1 MKLLVYFSV
10 IQFAFFNASIVIAQI
25 NQNYVFINFL
35 TQNEKNKEALFL
47 LNQPNELKNSDTL
60 NFLKGYNYYLM
71 KRPDTAAVVF
81 SKVSASSNLFS
92 KAKSFEIL
100 NLLYAKKESLALSK
114 FDDFCADTAL
124 VYRPV
129 LNTMKA
135 GNYLLLRK
143 FEKFDSLC
151 NTFRY
156 DDFRLTNEQM
166 RLKELSLRAKKDYK
180 KSPIKAALLS
190 SVVPGLGKFYAGK
203 KGAAIASFATTTAL
217 GLMVVESY
225 YRTKNIKSPQVITF
239 GTLFTFFYVGNIFGS
254 YFSVQQ
260 QIKSTNGKINNEI
273 LASIHVP
280 IIRFF
285 K

>member
-1 MKLLVYFSV
+1 
-10 IQFAFFNASIVIAQI
+10 
-25 NQNYVFINFL
+25 
-35 TQNEKNKEALFL
+35 
-47 LNQPNELKNSDTL
+47 
-60 NFLKGYNYYLM
+60 
-71 KRPDTAAVVF
+71 
-81 SKVSASSNLFS
+81 
-92 KAKSFEIL
+92 
-100 NLLYAKKESLALSK
+100 
-114 FDDFCADTAL
+114 
-124 VYRPV
+124 
-129 LNTMKA
+129 MKA

-143 FEKFDSLC
+143 YEKFDSLC

-156 DDFRLTNEQM
+156 DDIRLTNEQM
-166 RLKELSLRAKKDYK
+166 RLKELSVKVKQEYK

-190 SVVPGLGKFYAGK
+190 AVVPGLGKFYAGK
-203 KGAAIASFATTTAL
+203 KGASVASFATTTAL

-260 QIKSTNGKINNEI
+260 QIKSSNGKLNNEI

>member
-71 KRPDTAAVVF
+71 KRPDTAAVVL

-156 DDFRLTNEQM
+156 DDFRLTNEQV

-190 SVVPGLGKFYAGK
+190 SVVPGLGKFYAEK

>member
-10 IQFAFFNASIVIAQI
+10 IQFAFFNATIVIAQI

>member
-10 IQFAFFNASIVIAQI
+10 IQFAFFNATIVIAQI

-124 VYRPV
+124 VYRSV

>member
-114 FDDFCADTAL
+114 FDDFCAATAL

>member
-10 IQFAFFNASIVIAQI
+10 IQFAFFNATIVIAQI

-71 KRPDTAAVVF
+71 KRPDTAAVVL
-81 SKVSASSNLFS
+81 SKVSASSNLYS

-114 FDDFCADTAL
+114 FNDFCSDTAL

-135 GNYLLLRK
+135 GNYLLQRK

-166 RLKELSLRAKKDYK
+166 RLKELSVRAKKDYK

>member
-1 MKLLVYFSV
+1 ML
-10 IQFAFFNASIVIAQI
+10 FFNATIVIAQI

-151 NTFRY
+151 NAFRY
-156 DDFRLTNEQM
+156 DDFRLTNEQV

-239 GTLFTFFYVGNIFGS
+239 GTLFTFFLCRQ
-254 YFSVQQ
+254 YFWKLFQCATTN
-260 QIKSTNGKINNEI
+260 QIN
-273 LASIHVP
+273 
-280 IIRFF
+280 
-285 K
+285 

>member
-10 IQFAFFNASIVIAQI
+10 IQFAFFNATIVIAQI

-71 KRPDTAAVVF
+71 KRPDTAAVVL

-100 NLLYAKKESLALSK
+100 NLLYAKKESLALSM

-124 VYRPV
+124 VYRSV

-166 RLKELSLRAKKDYK
+166 RLRELSVRAKKDYK

>member
-10 IQFAFFNASIVIAQI
+10 IQFAFFNATIVIAQI

-217 GLMVVESY
+217 GLMVVETY

>member
-10 IQFAFFNASIVIAQI
+10 IQFAFFNATIVIAQI

-71 KRPDTAAVVF
+71 KRPDTASVVL
-81 SKVSASSNLFS
+81 SKVSTSSNLFS

>member
-1 MKLLVYFSV
+1 MKLLVYFSA
-10 IQFAFFNASIVIAQI
+10 IQFAFFNATSMIAQI
-25 NQNYVFINFL
+25 NQNYVFINYL
-35 TQNEKNKEALFL
+35 LQNEKNREALFL
-47 LNQPNELKNSDTL
+47 LNQPNEIKNTDTL

-71 KRPDTAAVVF
+71 KKVDTAAVML

-100 NLLYAKKESLALSK
+100 NLLYAKKHSIALGK
-114 FDDFCADTAL
+114 FDDFCMDTAFM
-124 VYRPV
+124 YRHV
-129 LNTMKA
+129 FNTMKA

-143 FEKFDSLC
+143 YEKFDSLC

-166 RLKELSLRAKKDYK
+166 RLKELSIRARKNYS

-239 GTLFTFFYVGNIFGS
+239 GTLFTFFYAGNILGS

-260 QIKSTNGKINNEI
+260 QIKSSNGKINNEI

>member
-1 MKLLVYFSV
+1 MKIIVYILV
-10 IQFAFFNASIVIAQI
+10 IKFAFINATRMISQI
-25 NQNYVFINFL
+25 NQNYEFINYL
-35 TQNEKNKEALFL
+35 TQNDKNKEALFL
-47 LNQPNELKNSDTL
+47 LNQLNEIKNADTL

-71 KRPDTAAVVF
+71 KRPDTAAF
-81 SKVSASSNLFS
+81 ILSKVKAVSNLYT
-92 KAKSFEIL
+92 KAKCFEIL
-100 NLLYAKKESLALSK
+100 NLLYAKKEKLALVK
-114 FDDFCADTAL
+114 FDDFCKDTAVIYL
-124 VYRPV
+124 PI
-129 LNTMKA
+129 LNTMRA

-143 FEKFDSLC
+143 YEKFDSIN

-156 DDFRLTNEQM
+156 EDFRLTNEQM
-166 RLKELSLRAKKDYK
+166 KLKELCFKAKKDYN

-203 KGAAIASFATTTAL
+203 KGAAIASFASTTAL
-217 GLMVVESY
+217 GLMVFESY

-260 QIKSTNGKINNEI
+260 QIKSINGKINNEI

>member
-10 IQFAFFNASIVIAQI
+10 IQFAFFNATIVIAQI
-25 NQNYVFINFL
+25 NQNYVSINFL

-71 KRPDTAAVVF
+71 KRPDTAAVVL

-124 VYRPV
+124 VYRSV